1 MQDNN
6 DIANKSI
13 EHMQDNNDTTKNN
26 IEHMQKK
33 DDTTKKNENMQ
44 EGIGIMQENKSSF
57 MFLEGL
63 RLSKVGIRTAG
74 LLDPCK
80 FKSMNLVSVAL
91 FGALGT

>member
-1 MQDNN
+1 
-6 DIANKSI
+6 
-13 EHMQDNNDTTKNN
+13 
-26 IEHMQKK
+26 MQKK

-44 EGIGIMQENKSSF
+44 ESKSSF

-63 RLSKVGIRTAG
+63 RLSKVGARTAG

-80 FKSMNLVSVAL
+80 FKSVNLVSVAL

>member
-1 MQDNN
+1 
-6 DIANKSI
+6 
-13 EHMQDNNDTTKNN
+13 
-26 IEHMQKK
+26 
-33 DDTTKKNENMQ
+33 MQ
-44 EGIGIMQENKSSF
+44 ESIGIMQENKSSF

-80 FKSMNLVSVAL
+80 FKSMSLVSVAL

>member
-33 DDTTKKNENMQ
+33 DDTTKKMK
-44 EGIGIMQENKSSF
+44 ICRKA
-57 MFLEGL
+57 LEL
-63 RLSKVGIRTAG
+63 CRKTSHPL
-74 LLDPCK
+74 C
-80 FKSMNLVSVAL
+80 F
-91 FGALGT
+91 

>member
-1 MQDNN
+1 
-6 DIANKSI
+6 
-13 EHMQDNNDTTKNN
+13 
-26 IEHMQKK
+26 
-33 DDTTKKNENMQ
+33 MQ
-44 EGIGIMQENKSSF
+44 ENKRKIHENIGIMQENKSSF

-80 FKSMNLVSVAL
+80 FKRVNLVSVAL